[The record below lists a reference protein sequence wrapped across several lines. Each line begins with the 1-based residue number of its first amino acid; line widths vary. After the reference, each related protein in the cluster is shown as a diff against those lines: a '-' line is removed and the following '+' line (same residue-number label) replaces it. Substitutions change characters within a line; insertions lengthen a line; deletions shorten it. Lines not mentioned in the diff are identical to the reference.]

1 MKEKLDNLINNPLKP
16 NPAEWAMDSEDVLC
30 ELNML
35 SEEAKQHINS
45 IKAHNG
51 TFQQHNDALVAILKR
66 ARKSVTVT
74 IAPPEIK
81 TRHQVFVAMKFDD
94 ERNSLYNEVLTPT
107 VQAANYSI
115 VKVDDQEY
123 EGSIIGKIVDDITDS
138 TILIADLTGNRGGV
152 YYEAGIAK
160 GLQLCNHPIRM
171 ILTCE
176 KDFFDKEKVHF
187 DVQGD
192 NIILYTSDEDY
203 KERLRKRLE
212 YIKSE
217 ISKRGGNNQ

>member
-1 MKEKLDNLINNPLKP
+1 MKEKLKDLIDNQLKP
-16 NPAEWAMDSEDVLC
+16 NPVEWAMDSEDA
-30 ELNML
+30 L
-35 SEEAKQHINS
+35 SELDLLSDEAKKHIDA

-51 TFQQHNDALVAILKR
+51 VFQQNNDALTAILKR
-66 ARKSVTVT
+66 AYKTISVT

-81 TRHQVFVAMKFDD
+81 TRHQVFVAMQFDE
-94 ERNSLYNEVLTPT
+94 ERNRLYSEALTPV

-115 VKVDDQEY
+115 VKVDEQEY
-123 EGSIIGKIVDDITDS
+123 EGSIIGKIVDDIADS

-160 GLQLCNHPIRM
+160 GLQLCNHPIKI

-176 KDFFDKEKVHF
+176 KKFFEEEKVHF

-192 NIILYTSDEDY
+192 NIILYSSDNDY
-203 KERLRKRLE
+203 KERLRKRID

-217 ISKRGGNNQ
+217 VK

>member
-1 MKEKLDNLINNPLKP
+1 MKNRLEHLINNPLNP
-16 NPAEWAMDSEDVLC
+16 NPSEWAMDSEDALK

-35 SEEAKQHINS
+35 SDEAKKHIDN
-45 IKAHNG
+45 IKTHNG
-51 TFQQHNDALVAILKR
+51 AFPQHNDALVAILKR
-66 ARKSVTVT
+66 VYKSIVVTVT
-74 IAPPEIK
+74 PPEIK
-81 TRHQVFVAMKFDD
+81 TRHQVFVAMCFDD
-94 ERNSLYNEVLTPT
+94 ERNRLYNKVLTPT

-192 NIILYTSDEDY
+192 NIILYTSDKDY

-217 ISKRGGNNQ
+217 LSKGEV

>member
-1 MKEKLDNLINNPLKP
+1 MKDRLKKMIENQLRP
-16 NPAEWAMDSEDVLC
+16 NPAEWAMDAEDVLT

-35 SEEAKQHINS
+35 SDEARKHIDNV
-45 IKAHNG
+45 KTHNG
-51 TFQQHNDALVAILKR
+51 AFPQHNDALTAILKR
-66 ARKSVTVT
+66 AYKSITVT

-81 TRHQVFVAMKFDD
+81 TRYQVFVAMRFDD
-94 ERNSLYNEVLTPT
+94 ERNRLYNDVLTPV

-123 EGSIIGKIVDDITDS
+123 EGSIIGKIVDNITDS

-171 ILTCE
+171 ILTC
-176 KDFFDKEKVHF
+176 KKKFFDEEKVHF

-203 KERLRKRLE
+203 RERLRKRLE
-212 YIKSE
+212 YIKAE
-217 ISKRGGNNQ
+217 RN

>member
-1 MKEKLDNLINNPLKP
+1 MKDRLKKLIENQLQP
-16 NPAEWAMDSEDVLC
+16 NPAEWAMDAEDVLT

-35 SEEAKQHINS
+35 SDEAKRYIDNVK
-45 IKAHNG
+45 IHNG
-51 TFQQHNDALVAILKR
+51 SFSQYNDALTAILKR
-66 ARKSVTVT
+66 AYKSVTVT
-74 IAPPEIK
+74 ITPPEIK
-81 TRHQVFVAMKFDD
+81 VRHQVFVAMCFDD
-94 ERNSLYNEVLTPT
+94 ERNRLYNNVLTPV

-115 VKVDDQEY
+115 IKVDDQEY
-123 EGSIIGKIVDDITDS
+123 EGSIIEKIVDNIEDS

-176 KDFFDKEKVHF
+176 KEFFDEEKVHF
-187 DVQGD
+187 DVRGD

-203 KERLRKRLE
+203 RERLRKRLE
-212 YIKSE
+212 YIKVE
-217 ISKRGGNNQ
+217 

>member
-1 MKEKLDNLINNPLKP
+1 MRNEDIQKLIDNKLKP
-16 NPAEWAMDSEDVLC
+16 NPVEWAMDVKDILE

-35 SEEAKQHINS
+35 SSEAKNHIEA
-45 IKAHNG
+45 IIAHNG
-51 TFQQHNDALVAILKR
+51 AFPQHSDALVAILKR
-66 ARKSVTVT
+66 AYKSVATI

-81 TRHQVFVAMKFDD
+81 SRHQVFVAMRFDE
-94 ERNSLYNEVLTPT
+94 ERNRLYKEVLTPV

-115 VKVDDQEY
+115 TKVDEQEY
-123 EGSIIGKIVDDITDS
+123 EGSIIGKIIDNITDS

-160 GLQLCNHPIRM
+160 GLQLCKHPIKM

-176 KDFFDKEKVHF
+176 KEFFDKEKVHF

-203 KERLRKRLE
+203 KRRLASRLE
-212 YIKSE
+212 HIERE
-217 ISKRGGNNQ
+217 INNANN

>member
-1 MKEKLDNLINNPLKP
+1 MRSEDIQKLIDNKLKP
-16 NPAEWAMDSEDVLC
+16 NPSEWAMDVQDVLE

-35 SEEAKQHINS
+35 SNEAKKHIEAV
-45 IKAHNG
+45 KVHNG
-51 TFQQHNDALVAILKR
+51 AFPQDSDALVAILKR
-66 ARKSVTVT
+66 ACKSFVPI

-81 TRHQVFVAMKFDD
+81 SRHQVFVAMRFDD
-94 ERNSLYNEVLTPT
+94 ERNRLYKEVLTPV

-115 VKVDDQEY
+115 TKVDEQEY
-123 EGSIIGKIVDDITDS
+123 EGSIIGKIVDNITDS

-160 GLQLCNHPIRM
+160 GLQLCNHPIRL

-192 NIILYTSDEDY
+192 NIILYASDEDY

-217 ISKRGGNNQ
+217 ISKGD

>member
-1 MKEKLDNLINNPLKP
+1 MKNRLEKLIKNPLKP
-16 NPAEWAMDSEDVLC
+16 NASEWAMDSEDALKK
-30 ELNML
+30 LNML
-35 SEEAKQHINS
+35 SDEAKKHIEN
-45 IKAHNG
+45 IKTHNG
-51 TFQQHNDALVAILKR
+51 AFPQHNDALVAILKR
-66 ARKSVTVT
+66 AYKSIVFTV
-74 IAPPEIK
+74 APPEIK
-81 TRHQVFVAMKFDD
+81 TRHQVFVAMCFDD
-94 ERNSLYNEVLTPT
+94 ERNRLYDEVLTPT
-107 VQAANYSI
+107 VQSANYSI
-115 VKVDDQEY
+115 VKVNDQEY

-217 ISKRGGNNQ
+217 ISKGE

>member
-1 MKEKLDNLINNPLKP
+1 MKNRLEKLIKNPLEP
-16 NPAEWAMDSEDVLC
+16 NPSEWAMDSEDVLR

-35 SEEAKQHINS
+35 SDEAKKHINN

-51 TFQQHNDALVAILKR
+51 VFPQHNDALVAILKR
-66 ARKSVTVT
+66 ACESITST
-74 IAPPEIK
+74 IAPPKPK
-81 TRHQVFVAMKFDD
+81 TMSQVFVAMCFDD
-94 ERNSLYNEVLTPT
+94 ERNRLYNEVLTPV
-107 VQAANYSI
+107 VQSADYSI
-115 VKVDDQEY
+115 MKVDVQEY
-123 EGSIIGKIVDDITDS
+123 EGSIIGKIVDNITDS

-160 GLQLCNHPIRM
+160 GLQLCNHPIRI

-212 YIKSE
+212 YIKSQFIE
-217 ISKRGGNNQ
+217 VTSNK